1 MHKIILPEG
10 KKTERKQVTMEMVTI
25 GDENSVT
32 RLSEFKYFTFIT
44 MPNTEI
50 LV

>member
-1 MHKIILPEG
+1 MISPEG
-10 KKTERKQVTMEMVTI
+10 KKPERKQVTVEIVTI
-25 GDENSVT
+25 GAENSAT